1 MRNSQRGL
9 SLAGLI
15 IWLVILIVGA
25 LVALKIGPSYLEF
38 FAARK
43 AIREVAQTEQAGTVA
58 DMRKAFDLKAAID
71 NMAIAGSDLDIAR
84 QGGQTVISFAYRKD
98 IPLVANFGL
107 YINFQASTQ

>member
-9 SLAGLI
+9 SLSGLLVWLILLI
-15 IWLVILIVGA
+15 IVALGA
-25 LVALKIGPSYLEF
+25 LKVGPAYLEF
-38 FAARK
+38 YAAKK
-43 AIREVAQTEQAGTVA
+43 AINEVAQTEQSGTVA

-71 NMAIAGSDLDIAR
+71 KMAIAGSDLDIAR

-98 IPLVANFGL
+98 IPLVANIGL